1 LKSDFTFQEK
11 KTERLEA
18 IVSSLAGSALNRA
31 GAPSA
36 VELEK
41 LG

>member
-1 LKSDFTFQEK
+1 LKSDFTFQVE

-18 IVSSLAGSALNRA
+18 IVSSLALNRA